1 MTSTTRII
9 SQIFIFA
16 AGLWLACGVHAQSY
30 PTKPVTLVVPFA
42 AGGPA
47 DVFARLL
54 AQHIN
59 LGQPILIDNKAGAG
73 GTIGAGAVA
82 KAGADGHAL
91 LFVTAG
97 HAGAGALYPKLGFD
111 PVKDF
116 APVIGPFASPAAIAV
131 NASSRFKT
139 LQQFVAEAKANPGKL
154 NCAGGGGGA
163 TVTNLALELFKA
175 DLKLQITAVP
185 YKGSA
190 PAATALLAGEIDC
203 NSDNLSGLM
212 PHVKA
217 GKLRVLAV
225 TSAKRAAVLPDVPTI
240 AEAILP
246 GFEAATWFGVLAPA
260 GTPTAVIERLNREFN
275 AALRQ
280 APVVERMKDLSLEAQ
295 GGSPSEFGA
304 FLASETRRWGGLIN
318 TLGLK
323 AD

>member
-1 MTSTTRII
+1 MTSTTRIT
-9 SQIFIFA
+9 SHLFILA
-16 AGLWLACGVHAQSY
+16 SGLWLACGVHAQSY
-30 PTKPVTLVVPFA
+30 PAKPIALVVPFA

-54 AQHIN
+54 AQHIK

-82 KAGADGHAL
+82 KAGADGHTL

-97 HAGAGALYPKLGFD
+97 HAGAGALYPRLGFD

-116 APVIGPFASPAAIAV
+116 SPVIGPIASPAAIAV

-225 TSAKRAAVLPDVPTI
+225 TTAKRAAVLPDVPTI
-240 AEAILP
+240 AEAALP

-280 APVVERMKDLSLEAQ
+280 APVVERMKELSLEAQ
-295 GGSPSEFGA
+295 GGSPNEFGI